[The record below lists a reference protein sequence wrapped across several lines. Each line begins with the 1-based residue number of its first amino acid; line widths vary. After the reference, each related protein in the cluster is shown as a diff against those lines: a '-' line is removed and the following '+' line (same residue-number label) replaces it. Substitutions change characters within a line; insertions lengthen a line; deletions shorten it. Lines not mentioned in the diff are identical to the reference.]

1 MTLEGK
7 TALVTGASRGIG
19 RAIALRLAQEGA
31 QVAILFA
38 GSTQCAQSV
47 ATEIHAM
54 GRRAVAVQADVSDDD
69 QVQAAY
75 AAVKAQLG
83 TPDILVNNA
92 GITRD
97 KLAMRMSREDFDR
110 VVQVNLNGAFYLIHA
125 ALPDFVRRRS
135 GRIINITSVSGLEG
149 NPGQANYS
157 AAKAGL
163 VGLTKSLAR
172 EVASRGITVNAVAP
186 GFVETDMT
194 AAMNPDT
201 LAQALRLVPM
211 GRSAQPWEIAGAV
224 AFLAGPDAGYLTGQV
239 IRVDG
244 GM

>member
-7 TALVTGASRGIG
+7 IALVTGASRGIG

-31 QVAILFA
+31 QVALLFA
-38 GSTQCAQSV
+38 GNTQAAQS
-47 ATEIHAM
+47 AADEIRGL
-54 GRRAVAVQADVSDDD
+54 GREAVPIQADVSDYD

-83 TPDILVNNA
+83 VPDILVNNA

-110 VVQVNLNGAFYLIHA
+110 VVQVNLSGAFYLIRA

-135 GRIINITSVSGLEG
+135 GRVINITSVSGLDG

-186 GFVETDMT
+186 GFVKTDMT
-194 AAMNPDT
+194 ASMNPET
-201 LAQALRLVPM
+201 LAQALKLVPM
-211 GRSAQPWEIAGAV
+211 GRPAQPWEIAGAV
-224 AFLAGPDAGYLTGQV
+224 AFLAGPDAAYLTGQV

>member
-7 TALVTGASRGIG
+7 IALVTGGSRGIG

-31 QVAILFA
+31 SVAILYA
-38 GSTQCAQSV
+38 GNAQ
-47 ATEIHAM
+47 AAQAAAEEIQALGVKAAM
-54 GRRAVAVQADVSDDD
+54 VQADVSDFG
-69 QVQAAY
+69 QAQAAY

-83 TPDILVNNA
+83 APDILVNNA

-97 KLAMRMSREDFDR
+97 KLAMRMSQEDFDR
-110 VVQVNLNGAFYLIHA
+110 VVQVNLSGAFYLIRA

-135 GRIINITSVSGLEG
+135 GRIINITSVSGLDG

-172 EVASRGITVNAVAP
+172 EVAARGITVNAVAP
-186 GFVETDMT
+186 GFVQTDMT

-201 LAQALRLVPM
+201 LSQALRLVPM
-211 GRSAQPWEIAGAV
+211 GRPAQPREIAGAV
-224 AFLAGPDAGYLTGQV
+224 AFLAGPDAGYITGQV